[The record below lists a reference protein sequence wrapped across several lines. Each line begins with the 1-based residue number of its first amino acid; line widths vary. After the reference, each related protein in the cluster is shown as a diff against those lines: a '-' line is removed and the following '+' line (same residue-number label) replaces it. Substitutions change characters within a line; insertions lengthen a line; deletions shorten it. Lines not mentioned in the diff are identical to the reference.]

1 MLLLQAFI
9 ASLAF
14 KTFLKNVYH
23 LRDHHTE
30 LGYEDEKKIT
40 FWYEQI
46 WLFTSSHLGLSDSKQ
61 FVAKLLKQKIAEY
74 QNWICS
80 SQTLLI
86 EIYAQIFFYVFSLV
100 FMQTDLVLKTLSI
113 YSGSHTGGGYC
124 TACWT
129 AKRLEVSCPKFW
141 IY

>member
-30 LGYEDEKKIT
+30 PGYEDEKKIT
-40 FWYEQI
+40 FWYKQI

-80 SQTLLI
+80 AQTLLI
-86 EIYAQIFFYVFSLV
+86 ETNIFLCFLLGFHANRFSFEDTKHLFRV
-100 FMQTDLVLKTLSI
+100 THWWGLLHCLLNCK
-113 YSGSHTGGGYC
+113 
-124 TACWT
+124 
-129 AKRLEVSCPKFW
+129 EVRSVVPK
-141 IY
+141 ILNLLN